1 MAVVNVFSRVSTA
14 LWRKQT
20 RVNAVP
26 ISLDAP
32 EVEKDKKKLNRILS
46 VFKSLTCQT
55 FRLSKK
61 FKGFPEKTCDF

>member
-1 MAVVNVFSRVSTA
+1 MIKQSIMAVVNVLSLVSTA

-32 EVEKDKKKLNRILS
+32 EVKHERNH
-46 VFKSLTCQT
+46 
-55 FRLSKK
+55 
-61 FKGFPEKTCDF
+61 